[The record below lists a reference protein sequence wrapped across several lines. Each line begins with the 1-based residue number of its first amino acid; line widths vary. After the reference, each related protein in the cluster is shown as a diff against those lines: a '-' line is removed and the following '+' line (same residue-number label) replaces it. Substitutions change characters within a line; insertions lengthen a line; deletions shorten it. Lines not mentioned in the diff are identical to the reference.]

1 MKKNYNDKPIKV
13 FISYIAGQ
21 KKLFAIDMV
30 CAVLVSVIDL
40 VFPYVSRQSMK
51 TLLPQNLY
59 RTFFII
65 MLIMALAYV
74 LKGVLYYVITVIG
87 HRMGVLVEADMRKDV
102 FSHMQALSCSFY
114 DKNRT
119 GALMSHITS
128 DLFEVTELAHH
139 GPENIL
145 ICALTILGALAV
157 MFTMEWRLALVLA
170 VCLLLLMFCSRV
182 SLKKIGVILL
192 PACIAAFGLF
202 VTGLYYARGG
212 STQTMDLSS
221 LSAMPYSVRAAMS
234 QNLYTALQLATRL
247 LAYAGLGILFA
258 LSTEGDFFIASLL
271 HQCHLP
277 PKFAYGILA
286 AFHLMPGMAREYAQ
300 VRTAF
305 AARGLK
311 AGPLSMKP
319 VFTMLVNSVRW
330 SESIA
335 MAMESKGFCGD
346 APRTYYTV
354 PRVHWYD
361 LAAAALMVG
370 GVVLGM
376 LFLKY

>member
-1 MKKNYNDKPIKV
+1 
-13 FISYIAGQ
+13 
-21 KKLFAIDMV
+21 
-30 CAVLVSVIDL
+30 
-40 VFPYVSRQSMK
+40 
-51 TLLPQNLY
+51 
-59 RTFFII
+59 
-65 MLIMALAYV
+65 
-74 LKGVLYYVITVIG
+74 
-87 HRMGVLVEADMRKDV
+87 
-102 FSHMQALSCSFY
+102 
-114 DKNRT
+114 
-119 GALMSHITS
+119 
-128 DLFEVTELAHH
+128 
-139 GPENIL
+139 
-145 ICALTILGALAV
+145 
-157 MFTMEWRLALVLA
+157 
-170 VCLLLLMFCSRV
+170 
-182 SLKKIGVILL
+182 
-192 PACIAAFGLF
+192 
-202 VTGLYYARGG
+202 
-212 STQTMDLSS
+212 MDLSS

-346 APRTYYTV
+346 APRTYYMV

>member
-1 MKKNYNDKPIKV
+1 MLERWNPTVKA
-13 FISYIAGQ
+13 F
-21 KKLFAIDMV
+21 
-30 CAVLVSVIDL
+30 AVLICVILLSFEYLVSL
-40 VFPYVSRQSMK
+40 
-51 TLLPQNLY
+51 NL
-59 RTFFII
+59 
-65 MLIMALAYV
+65 
-74 LKGVLYYVITVIG
+74 
-87 HRMGVLVEADMRKDV
+87 
-102 FSHMQALSCSFY
+102 
-114 DKNRT
+114 
-119 GALMSHITS
+119 
-128 DLFEVTELAHH
+128 
-139 GPENIL
+139 
-145 ICALTILGALAV
+145 
-157 MFTMEWRLALVLA
+157 LVLA

-212 STQTMDLSS
+212 SMQTMDLSS

-361 LAAAALMVG
+361 LAAAAIMVG

>member
-1 MKKNYNDKPIKV
+1 MLERWNPTVKAFTVLICVILLSFEY
-13 FISYIAGQ
+13 
-21 KKLFAIDMV
+21 
-30 CAVLVSVIDL
+30 LVSL
-40 VFPYVSRQSMK
+40 
-51 TLLPQNLY
+51 NL
-59 RTFFII
+59 
-65 MLIMALAYV
+65 
-74 LKGVLYYVITVIG
+74 
-87 HRMGVLVEADMRKDV
+87 
-102 FSHMQALSCSFY
+102 
-114 DKNRT
+114 
-119 GALMSHITS
+119 
-128 DLFEVTELAHH
+128 
-139 GPENIL
+139 
-145 ICALTILGALAV
+145 
-157 MFTMEWRLALVLA
+157 LVLA

-202 VTGLYYARGG
+202 VMGLYYARGG

-335 MAMESKGFCGD
+335 MAMESKGFLRGMRRVPIIRYHGCTGITWRGRGAHGGRRGAGNAVFKRTAARSPPCLNC
-346 APRTYYTV
+346 AP
-354 PRVHWYD
+354 
-361 LAAAALMVG
+361 AQNAGALFVATCQEIWRN
-370 GVVLGM
+370 VDSQQLDVID
-376 LFLKY
+376 

>member
-1 MKKNYNDKPIKV
+1 MLERWNPTVKA
-13 FISYIAGQ
+13 FT
-21 KKLFAIDMV
+21 
-30 CAVLVSVIDL
+30 VLVCVILLSFEYL
-40 VFPYVSRQSMK
+40 VS
-51 TLLPQNLY
+51 LNL
-59 RTFFII
+59 
-65 MLIMALAYV
+65 
-74 LKGVLYYVITVIG
+74 
-87 HRMGVLVEADMRKDV
+87 
-102 FSHMQALSCSFY
+102 
-114 DKNRT
+114 
-119 GALMSHITS
+119 
-128 DLFEVTELAHH
+128 
-139 GPENIL
+139 
-145 ICALTILGALAV
+145 
-157 MFTMEWRLALVLA
+157 LVLA
-170 VCLLLLMFCSRV
+170 VCLLLLVFCSRV

-192 PACIAAFGLF
+192 PACVAAFGLF
-202 VTGLYYARGG
+202 VMGLYYARGG
-212 STQTMDLSS
+212 STQIVDMSS

-234 QNLYTALQLATRL
+234 QNLYTALQLVTRL

-305 AARGLK
+305 AVRGL
-311 AGPLSMKP
+311 KP

-335 MAMESKGFCGD
+335 MAMESKGFCGE

-376 LFLKY
+376 LFLKL